1 MKIAMINMHQEL
13 KKAKLEAKMTL
24 QVHDELIIES
34 PADETKEV
42 VDLLKKSMSEAAT
55 LKVPLEVDVGIGNN
69 WDQAH

>member
-1 MKIAMINMHQEL
+1 
-13 KKAKLEAKMTL
+13 MTL

-34 PADETKEV
+34 PPEEADEV
-42 VDLLKKSMSEAAT
+42 VTLIKKSMSEAAK

>member
-1 MKIAMINMHQEL
+1 MINMHQEL